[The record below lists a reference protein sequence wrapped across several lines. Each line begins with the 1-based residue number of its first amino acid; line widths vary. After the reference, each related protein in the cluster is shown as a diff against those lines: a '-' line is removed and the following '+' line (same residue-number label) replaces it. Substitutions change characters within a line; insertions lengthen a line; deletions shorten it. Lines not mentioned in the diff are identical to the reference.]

1 MNTHSFTFKKLLPK
15 IMNSD
20 LGTINEL
27 STESKTKKEMK

>member
-20 LGTINEL
+20 SGTINEL
-27 STESKTKKEMK
+27 SSESKTKKETK